1 MAKKHTT
8 DLTNGPIF
16 MKFIK
21 FAVPLMISSLFQQLY
36 HSADLFVA
44 GNFSRDCATT
54 LGAVGACGS
63 ITTLILN
70 MFVGLSAGATVVC
83 ANHFGAGN
91 QEKLNRSVRTAIA
104 FAFCGGIFVAILGNF
119 LARPLLMLLETPGE
133 ILDRAV
139 SYIRIIFIGKLPA
152 LLYNSGAGIL
162 RAFGDTKRPMYILT
176 VSGLI
181 NLSLNLVFV
190 ICFHWDEVGVAV
202 ATMISQIVSASVV
215 LSIIFHP
222 ENGFGVKLKDIR
234 IFKEEF
240 IGILKVGIPT
250 GLNSTLFSVA
260 NVTVTSALNSLGAK
274 AVAGIAACNSVT
286 NIINTIGGSMGTAS
300 VSFAAQNY
308 GAGKLKRVDRM
319 LWQAILFADSVYL
332 ILALIV
338 TPNPSFFVGIFA
350 NDPEIIPYGVEKL
363 LLFAWGVMLNAPQ
376 QMFSACQRGMR
387 ETVVPTIVSLAF
399 TVLPRLFWILF
410 VFPNLPQKATWIYI
424 SFPISWG
431 LASVAQFVS
440 YRKTRKR
447 AEKRVSEGKM

>member
-1 MAKKHTT
+1 MARKHTM

-16 MKFIK
+16 LKFIK

-83 ANHFGAGN
+83 GNHYGAGN
-91 QEKLNRSVRTAIA
+91 KDKLNRSVRTALA
-104 FAFCGGIFVAILGNF
+104 FAMCAGIFVAVAGNF
-119 LARPLLMLLETPGE
+119 LSRPLLVLLKTPDE
-133 ILDRAV
+133 ILDHAV
-139 SYIRIIFIGKLPA
+139 AYMRIIFIGKFFA
-152 LLYNSGAGIL
+152 LIYNSGAGIL

-176 VSGLI
+176 VSGLV

-202 ATMISQIVSASVV
+202 ATVISQIVSSSVV
-215 LSIIFHP
+215 LSIVFNSK
-222 ENGFGVKLKDIR
+222 NGFDVKLKDIR

-240 IGILKVGIPT
+240 FSILKVGIPT

-286 NIINTIGGSMGTAS
+286 NIINTVGGSMGTAS
-300 VSFAAQNY
+300 VTFAAQNY
-308 GAGKLKRVDRM
+308 GAGKLKRVDQM
-319 LWQAILFADSVYL
+319 LWRGILFAEGFYFV
-332 ILALIV
+332 IALIV
-338 TPNPSFFVGIFA
+338 SSNPSFYVGIFA

-363 LLFAWGVMLNAPQ
+363 ILFVWGVMLNAPQ

-387 ETVVPTIVSLAF
+387 ETVIPTLVSVAF

-410 VFPNLPQKATWIYI
+410 VFPHLPQKATWIYI

-431 LASVAQFVS
+431 LASIAQFFS
-440 YRKTRKR
+440 YRRTRRR
-447 AEKRVSEGKM
+447 AEMRVSEGKM